1 MNKNT
6 FERDREKSN
15 SLEIRREKW
24 LRQLMADPKI
34 EHGSLKVALACGV
47 ASSERAW

>member
-15 SLEIRREKW
+15 SWRIQREKW
-24 LRQLMADPKI
+24 LRQLMADPQI
-34 EHGSLKVALACGV
+34 EHGSL
-47 ASSERAW
+47 